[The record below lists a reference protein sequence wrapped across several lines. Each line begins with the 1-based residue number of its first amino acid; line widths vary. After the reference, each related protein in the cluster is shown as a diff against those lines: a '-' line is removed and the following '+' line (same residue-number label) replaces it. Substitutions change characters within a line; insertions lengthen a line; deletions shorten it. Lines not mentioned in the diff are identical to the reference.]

1 MCVCVC
7 VCKCVC
13 AQGGVGVGG
22 DSEGKTR
29 GGDISRETVDK
40 CGRLAEAYLVRGV
53 VPPCFIC

>member
-7 VCKCVC
+7 ECVC

-29 GGDISRETVDK
+29 GGDISRETLISVGD
-40 CGRLAEAYLVRGV
+40 
-53 VPPCFIC
+53 